1 MKGKQE
7 IFIGGRLKIEI
18 DLPTLLE
25 ATHSLGD
32 IIQKLPSLNARDTQ
46 EQLIVVWKKLH
57 KLSGVENEPLR
68 VFKCSRCGKE
78 TDRRGAHID
87 KGPNAFADLCEE
99 CADREFGGWV
109 LK

>member
-1 MKGKQE
+1 MK
-7 IFIGGRLKIEI
+7 LEI
-18 DLPTLLE
+18 DLANLLE
-25 ATHSLGD
+25 ATNSLGD
-32 IIQKLPSLNARDTQ
+32 IIQKLPSLKARDSQ

-57 KLSGVENEPLR
+57 KLSGGKNETLR

-99 CADREFGGWV
+99 CADREFGEWV